1 MIGIVILG
9 LGMTMV
15 AIMFPVAWD
24 RARRLNDFTIERTA
38 TAAAHATIKSL
49 VPGTNYGVIDG
60 DLTVTS
66 AGFAGDLIFS
76 PISGGKIIAVN
87 RQWPSDTWVHAL
99 NTQNV
104 QVENRRFVSEN
115 PWILEHATNLRDSEW
130 DGHVADELLVNS
142 YLTSRI
148 DFHQR
153 IYPPMDR
160 RQNVDPVTGV
170 FTDPHPQWADALD
183 TRRFFWAVLHRLR
196 EPVGPTFLN
205 PSNEHVALADE
216 AKRQSRSFDLYYVL
230 LRRARS
236 TLRYARQDPT
246 FSATPDPY
254 DLTAPAVTPK
264 ALGPEFDVM
273 FPIAW
278 RAQVEFPTGYT
289 LALTRADVVGIPT
302 EVTVPPT
309 GITGEAGR
317 LSVQLFPAGTRF
329 IDEVTG
335 EIFRVVQRR
344 VIGTDEDQALLTLDR
359 EVTLEFL
366 LLSQD
371 PRCGGD
377 DGCAPFIR
385 TVWVFPPPVEP
396 RGSVGDPLI
405 FTGSSPVI
413 EITIRTLNAA
423 PTS

>member
-49 VPGTNYGVIDG
+49 VPGTNYRVLDG
-60 DLTVTS
+60 NLTVTT

-76 PISGGKIIAVN
+76 PPNGTIIAKN
-87 RQWPSDTWVHAL
+87 PQWPSDNWVHAL
-99 NTQNV
+99 NMQNV

-115 PWILEHATNLRDSEW
+115 PWLLEHATDLNDSKW
-130 DGHVADELLVNS
+130 ADDVTDPLLANS

-160 RQNVDPVTGV
+160 RLDVDPVTGA
-170 FTDPHPQWADALD
+170 FTKPDTRWDETLD
-183 TRRFFWAVLHRLR
+183 TRRFFWAVLHRLSV
-196 EPVGPTFLN
+196 PVGPTFLN

-216 AKRQSRSFDLYYVL
+216 AKGQSRSFDLYYVL

-264 ALGPEFDVM
+264 PLGPEFDVM

-278 RAQVEFPTGYT
+278 RAQVEFPKGTA
-289 LALTRADVVGIPT
+289 LAPTRADIVGIPT

-344 VIGTDEDQALLTLDR
+344 VIATDEDQALLTLDR
-359 EVTLEFL
+359 EVTAEELTVVD
-366 LLSQD
+366 D
-371 PRCGGD
+371 PRCGGT
-377 DGCAPFIR
+377 CFHRVR

-405 FTGSSPVI
+405 FTGPSPVI